1 MISEKMR
8 MIARTRTPV
17 ELARAAAARCRR
29 AFTLIELLVVI
40 AIIAILASMLLPAL
54 SRAKE
59 AGKRIACVSNLRQLG
74 LALQMYADDN
84 EGMYPPRSS
93 RGRWPT
99 QLYDGYR
106 NLNVLRCP
114 SDGPNPRTG
123 TSNTNSYPA
132 DAAPRSYL
140 INAWNDY
147 FQTALDPA
155 GWSAYTSGNYPWG
168 MKESMVRYPSETI
181 AFGEK
186 ETDSPHYYMDF
197 YEGNGNDV
205 DEVEQS
211 RHSGRG
217 PKTRSGGSNY
227 AMVDNRVD
235 FLKFGRSLSPINLWA
250 VTDTYRTNYAV
261 YY

>member
-1 MISEKMR
+1 MR
-8 MIARTRTPV
+8 IPNPPGQSGND
-17 ELARAAAARCRR
+17 RADA

-59 AGKRIACVSNLRQLG
+59 SGRRIACVSNLRQLG
-74 LALQMYADDN
+74 LALKMYADDN
-84 EGMYPPRSS
+84 EGMFPPRSS

-99 QLYDGYR
+99 QLFDAYR
-106 NLNVLRCP
+106 NVNVLRCP
-114 SDGPNPRTG
+114 SDGPNPATG
-123 TSNTNSYPA
+123 NNNTNGFPA

-140 INAWNDY
+140 INAWNDH
-147 FQTALDPA
+147 FQTSLDPTA
-155 GWSAYTSGNYPWG
+155 WSAYTSGAYPWG
-168 MKESMVRYPSETI
+168 MKEIMVRYPSDTI

-186 ETDSPHYYMDF
+186 ETDSHHYYMDF

-217 PKTRSGGSNY
+217 PKTRSGGSNF

-250 VTDTYRTNYAV
+250 VTDFYRTNYATF
-261 YY
+261 Y